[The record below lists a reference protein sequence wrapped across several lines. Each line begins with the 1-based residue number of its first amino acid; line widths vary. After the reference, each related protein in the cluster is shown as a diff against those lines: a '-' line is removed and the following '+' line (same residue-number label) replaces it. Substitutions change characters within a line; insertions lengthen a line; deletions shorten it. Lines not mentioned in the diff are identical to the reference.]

1 MALAIANNTGSQPSS
16 SFGGGSLSTNAG
28 HTVKRKVDILEM
40 LSFVHSL
47 GIDHVRE
54 SEMLWIAEEAYNAPL
69 PPGWTEH
76 VAGDGKTYFYN
87 TTLRQSLWQHPLDEV
102 FMEIANYWRRVMREG
117 GFWEVDD
124 ELAELEEKIRA
135 DLSDWMELYDS
146 SGNKFY
152 FNRVTEESCFDD
164 PRHTT
169 YHTLYTRIRLVN
181 MMKDKLPLLALA
193 PRPSEVI
200 VDNAAMQRQKQDA
213 ERHVELAILRVQT
226 AFRMMRARTKAKQLL
241 AQRSLDRVPNGLKDK
256 ILLNVRSS
264 VPGTHRKEVVLGTTK
279 GYKRTRAAIK
289 IQARIRA
296 HHASKRFRP
305 ILEHQRYMAK
315 HAVKIQRQARIWLA
329 RRKRRND
336 AHQKRV
342 QACVRIQSWA
352 RMLAARQLFAEKKG
366 SRDEFDHMGRVILMI
381 QTNLRGWM
389 ARIRVAKMRVA
400 KYTPPT
406 DVLQRAVSMYLAK
419 AHMVTLIQQ
428 AEPVQCFFTVTK
440 GQAAALLRYTWRLGM
455 LPIGEDGKIEDAEK
469 INARN
474 ADRKKKRKK
483 TILRVQAGTEEPM
496 EPLPYSIDLFRNVGV
511 ASLEHEAASMIQRV
525 MKGII
530 RFKKFQRIVA
540 AAKEFCRF
548 VVDAAADDMV
558 RRRAAAPIIQKMFRG
573 WSIRRQDLIKKK
585 YQAWLDLRLQ
595 QRLTV
600 QAHISRFHT
609 MDWLFEFCHTCKL
622 RDSATI
628 VQARWR
634 GIMARRHVAL
644 LAEEAEWCVKGWFE
658 YTGMGRDCVRTVVK
672 FLPNPRFNPYR
683 HFKRHGKPQTLLERI
698 QDMQAEIDA
707 ALLAHLTP
715 EEFAAREAEKEAE
728 AAAKQAEIDSANE
741 AREQGAMTIEENL
754 TWIIEE
760 TTRAAER
767 EARRLVELELMSK
780 EEELM
785 REYLEQALHTQTV
798 ANALASHSGY
808 FEALEEEDQ
817 KDIQHVAGALATF
830 SRITWNE
837 EEEELSEVVANAL
850 AKFAGI
856 DENAEDETYA
866 GEDAAGTADEVAD
879 DVLAPEAA
887 PQAEMDMTSLQDAA
901 SHEYTSAAVQDP
913 SSLLGGESLPE
924 QNSSL
929 DSRAAYRV
937 LTEAAADLKAPS
949 EGSHRSSGRR
959 RGDSS
964 QRSRGSRDATAFAP
978 KPLPLQPDA
987 PEQPFMV
994 DQGYP
999 QRGKPRFEIRPGLV
1013 DMAALRKLERTQVAH
1028 RERRGRIADKRRD
1041 MYPIQSQVEL
1051 SPLPQ
1056 RMIHRHVHHHVHHH
1070 GTEEN
1075 MTPYQMFDGGSTAL
1089 PPPARL
1095 VSGGRETLEPIKI
1108 PSKTSSKTSSKKSAP
1123 IGKSK
1128 SDSQIRLKPLQPAGA
1143 AGSALRKKSFADS
1156 LDSGSSGYLPQR
1168 NLQAAR
1174 SLDSMETP
1182 RRGAVAS

>member
-1 MALAIANNTGSQPSS
+1 MALAIANNTGSQPS
-16 SFGGGSLSTNAG
+16 FAGSQSTNVGQTA
-28 HTVKRKVDILEM
+28 KRKTDILEM

-54 SEMLWIAEEAYNAPL
+54 SEMLWIAEEAYNASL

-76 VAGDGKTYFYN
+76 VDGEGKTYFYN

-102 FMEIANYWRRVMREG
+102 FMEISNYWRRVMREG

-152 FNRVTEESCFDD
+152 FNRVTEESAFDD

-181 MMKDKLPLLALA
+181 MMKEKLPLLALA
-193 PRPSEVI
+193 PRPAEVI
-200 VDNAAMQRQKQDA
+200 VDNAALQRQKEQA
-213 ERHVELAILRVQT
+213 EANVIRSILRVQT
-226 AFRMMRARTKAKQLL
+226 AFRMMQARMKAKQML
-241 AQRSLDRVPNGLKDK
+241 AKRSLDRVPNGLKEK

-279 GYKRTRAAIK
+279 AYKRTRAAIK
-289 IQARIRA
+289 IQSRIRA
-296 HHASKRFRP
+296 HHALLCFRP

-329 RRKRRND
+329 RRKRKTD
-336 AHQKRV
+336 AYQKRV
-342 QACVRIQSWA
+342 DACVRIQCWV
-352 RMLAARQLFAEKKG
+352 RMLAARELFAEKKAA
-366 SRDEFDHMGRVILMI
+366 RDEFDHMARVILMI

-419 AHMVTLIQQ
+419 AHMVKLMQQ

-440 GQAAALLRYTWRLGM
+440 GHASVLLPYVWRLGM
-455 LPIGEDGKIEDAEK
+455 LPIREDGKIEDAEAIK
-469 INARN
+469 VRN

-483 TILRVQAGTEEPM
+483 TILRVQAGTDEPM
-496 EPLPYSIDLFRNVGV
+496 ETLPYSIDLFENVGV
-511 ASLEHEAASMIQRV
+511 ASLKHEAAAMIQRV

-530 RFKKFQRIVA
+530 RFRKFQRIVA

-558 RRRAAAPIIQKMFRG
+558 RRRAAAPTIQKMFRG
-573 WSIRRQDLIKKK
+573 WSIRRQDLLKKK

-595 QRLTV
+595 QRLAV
-600 QAHISRFHT
+600 QAHIRRFHT
-609 MDWLFEFCHTCKL
+609 QDWFFEFCHTCKL
-622 RDSATI
+622 RDSATL

-634 GIMARRHVAL
+634 GILARRHVAL

-698 QDMQAEIDA
+698 HDMQKDIDA

-715 EEFAAREAEKEAE
+715 REFAARKAEQAAI

-741 AREQGAMTIEENL
+741 AREQGFMEIEESL
-754 TWIIEE
+754 TWVIEE
-760 TTRAAER
+760 QTRAAER
-767 EARRLVELELMSK
+767 EARRLVELELMAK
-780 EEELM
+780 EEEFM
-785 REYLEQALHTQTV
+785 REYLEQAASMQTV
-798 ANALASHSGY
+798 ADALASHSGY
-808 FEALEEEDQ
+808 FEALEAEDQ
-817 KDIQHVAGALATF
+817 KDIQNVAGALATF

-837 EEEELSEVVANAL
+837 EAEENIQVVANAL
-850 AKFAGI
+850 ATFSGI
-856 DENAEDETYA
+856 DENAEDETFVA
-866 GEDAAGTADEVAD
+866 EDVAD
-879 DVLAPEAA
+879 TAEAE
-887 PQAEMDMTSLQDAA
+887 AEMDMTSPQDAA
-901 SHEYTSAAVQDP
+901 ADEDAAAAVQGGMEDPSSLQDP
-913 SSLLGGESLPE
+913 SSLLGGESLPD

-937 LTEAAADLKAPS
+937 LTEAAADLRAPS
-949 EGSHRSSGRR
+949 EGSHRSR
-959 RGDSS
+959 
-964 QRSRGSRDATAFAP
+964 RSRGSRDETVFAP
-978 KPLPLQPDA
+978 KPLPIA
-987 PEQPFMV
+987 PEQPQIA
-994 DQGYP
+994 DDGYP
-999 QRGKPRFEIRPGLV
+999 HRGKPRFEIRPGLV
-1013 DMAALRKLERTQVAH
+1013 DMAALRKMERTQVAH
-1028 RERRGRIADKRRD
+1028 RERRVRIADKRRN
-1041 MYPIQSQVEL
+1041 MYPVQSQVEL

-1070 GTEEN
+1070 NTEEN
-1075 MTPYQMFDGGSTAL
+1075 MIPFDAGSTAL

-1095 VSGGRETLEPIKI
+1095 ASGGRETLEPIRI
-1108 PSKTSSKTSSKKSAP
+1108 PSKTSSKVSSKKSSA
-1123 IGKSK
+1123 IERSR
-1128 SDSQIRLKPLQPAGA
+1128 SDSQIRLKPLKPAGA
-1143 AGSALRKKSFADS
+1143 PGSALRKKSFADS
-1156 LDSGSSGYLPQR
+1156 LDSGNSGYLPQR
-1168 NLQAAR
+1168 NLQAAG